1 MISVILK
8 IFFLWL
14 GIIYNDLIDMNLFL
28 DMNFGEFKIFG
39 LIDFGDIC
47 LLCYLFELVMVV
59 VLFIKEDDVFVFSGY
74 FIFGYEV
81 VFFFIS

>member
-1 MISVILK
+1 MISVILR
-8 IFFLWL
+8 IFFLWF
-14 GIIYNDLIDMNLFL
+14 GIIYNDLIVMNLFF
-28 DMNFGEFKIFG
+28 DMNFGEFRIFG

-47 LLCYLFELVMVV
+47 WLCYLFELVMVV

-74 FIFGYEV
+74 FIVGYEV